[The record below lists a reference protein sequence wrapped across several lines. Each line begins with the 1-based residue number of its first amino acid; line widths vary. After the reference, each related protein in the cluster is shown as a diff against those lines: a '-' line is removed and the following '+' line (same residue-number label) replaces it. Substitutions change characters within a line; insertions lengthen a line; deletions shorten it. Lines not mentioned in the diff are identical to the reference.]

1 MAIDYVFGVLKTL
14 HVFSLLHL
22 SNALRVEISHLAV
35 DADRRDCCGKKPS
48 PRLSGLRVSK
58 FRISSVE
65 FCLGGVA

>member
-1 MAIDYVFGVLKTL
+1 MNRCVFGVLKTS
-14 HVFSLLHL
+14 HVLALPHL

-65 FCLGGVA
+65 FCLGGAA